1 MRARLTVHE
10 LEAFLHVAD
19 ARNFRIASERL
30 HVSQPALTRTVKT
43 MEGKL
48 DVRLFDRNTRRVDL
62 TSAGQE
68 LLPIA
73 RRIVSEFDSSLSD
86 LSEFVA
92 GQRGSVTI
100 ASLPSVAAALL
111 PHAIAEYEQSHPHVV
126 IGLHSLPAE
135 RSLALLIDGTA
146 DFALSSPPSHDAA
159 GIDYQP
165 LLRDEFVLICGKRDP
180 LARSKKARWSRLTER
195 PFLASG
201 EGTSVRRITDRVLA
215 ETGQAIVPRYESS
228 SLALIGA
235 MVAAGLGITAIP
247 RMTLR
252 LLDASELA
260 VVPMEA
266 PPVYRE
272 LGVLTRK
279 DRFLSAAVTRFID
292 VLRRQQGGVA

>member
-10 LEAFLHVAD
+10 LEAFLHIAD
-19 ARNFRIASERL
+19 VKNFRIASEQL
-30 HVSQPALTRTVKT
+30 HISQPALTRTVKT

-48 DVRLFDRNTRRVDL
+48 GVRLFDRNTRRVDL

-111 PHAIAEYEQSHPHVV
+111 PPAIAAYEQSHPHVV
-126 IGLHSLPAE
+126 IGLHPLPAE
-135 RSLALLIDGTA
+135 RALALLVDGTA
-146 DFALSSPPSHDAA
+146 DFALSSPPLLDAA
-159 GIDYQP
+159 GIDYEP

-180 LARSKKARWSRLTER
+180 FAKLKEASWSRLTER

-215 ETGQAIVPRYESS
+215 ETGQAITPKYVSS

-235 MVAAGLGITAIP
+235 MSAAGLGITAIP

-292 VLRRQQGGVA
+292 VLRRQQGGAV